1 MRFETRLTALVELTR
16 TNYLLLVF
24 YVCAKRKN
32 VRLILVFVS
41 GDLPHTHTHTHTGG
55 GQAREPA
62 QGSPERT
69 S

>member
-41 GDLPHTHTHTHTGG
+41 GDLPHT
-55 GQAREPA
+55 RKSPCSLV
-62 QGSPERT
+62 GS
-69 S
+69 

>member
-1 MRFETRLTALVELTR
+1 VRFETRLTALVELTR

-41 GDLPHTHTHTHTGG
+41 GDLPHTHTGG